1 MQTLNR
7 YIADH
12 PVRATQHEWAQF
24 LGISQPYLSQLLSG
38 VRTPHWRVMR
48 RIEEKTRGEVP
59 VIVWLQQMEATA
71 AKTTHEAV
79 AS

>member
-12 PVRATQHEWAQF
+12 PVRATQREWAQF
-24 LGISQPYLSQLLSG
+24 LGVSQPYLSQILSG

-48 RIEEKTRGEVP
+48 RIEDKTRGEVP
-59 VIVWLQQMEATA
+59 MTVWLQQMEAAPAQAPHEGA
-71 AKTTHEAV
+71 A
-79 AS
+79 S